1 MAVQISLTQA
11 LAAELRDILT
21 KHKTQMNDLLD
32 QKLDKLKDE
41 NQKSAFTEADADMV
55 YTLGKMSSK
64 AEIIKD
70 LLDEAGL
77 DHKKC
82 NLSLQ

>member
-1 MAVQISLTQA
+1 MTVQISLTQA

-21 KHKTQMNDLLD
+21 KHKKQINDLLD
-32 QKLDKLKDE
+32 EKIDKLKDE
-41 NQKSAFTEADADMV
+41 NQKSAFTEADADMA
-55 YTLGKMSSK
+55 YTLGKMSAK
-64 AEIIKD
+64 AEAIKD

-82 NLSLQ
+82 HLSLQ